1 MMAKRIAAVLILTLL
16 PSISPAQQTPVPAMF
31 APIQFLIGSW
41 SGPSV
46 SDAGPGTGTDSF
58 TLDVQGHVIVR
69 RSHAVYPGKDGR
81 PATIYDSTMFIYKD
95 PAYRQLRADYVD
107 NENHVIHYSLVPGAD
122 AHVARFV
129 SDPAPTAPTFRL
141 TYTDRA
147 DDKAMSVKFELAA
160 PGTANFATTVADGT
174 LTRTAPK

>member
-1 MMAKRIAAVLILTLL
+1 MVTRIAAVVILTLL
-16 PSISPAQQTPVPAMF
+16 PSISPAQQPPVPAVF
-31 APIQFLIGSW
+31 APVQFLIGTW
-41 SGPSV
+41 AGPGV
-46 SDAGPGTGTDSF
+46 SDAGPGSGTDAF

-69 RSHAVYPGKDGR
+69 RSHSEYPGKDGR
-81 PATIYDSTMFIYKD
+81 AATIYDSTMFIYKD
-95 PAYRQLRADYVD
+95 PAYAQLRADYVD

-129 SDPAPTAPTFRL
+129 SDPAPSLPAFRL

-147 DDKAMSVKFELAA
+147 DDKAMSVKFEMAV
-160 PGTANFATTVADGT
+160 PGSTNFARTVADGT